1 MSKFPLILA
10 ELRDR
15 NGLTQAQLGESVGL
29 SRSTISMYELGKRI
43 PDLPTLE
50 KFADY
55 FNVDIDILAGR
66 KPLNIYITIEEQEL
80 LKQLS
85 TKEQR
90 DLMIASRNAR
100 PEDLEIIKNILEHLK
115 SSRV

>member
-55 FNVDIDILAGR
+55 FNYHKNMGKFSHTLLPFTNYRGSNRILTRG
-66 KPLNIYITIEEQEL
+66 
-80 LKQLS
+80 
-85 TKEQR
+85 
-90 DLMIASRNAR
+90 
-100 PEDLEIIKNILEHLK
+100 
-115 SSRV
+115 